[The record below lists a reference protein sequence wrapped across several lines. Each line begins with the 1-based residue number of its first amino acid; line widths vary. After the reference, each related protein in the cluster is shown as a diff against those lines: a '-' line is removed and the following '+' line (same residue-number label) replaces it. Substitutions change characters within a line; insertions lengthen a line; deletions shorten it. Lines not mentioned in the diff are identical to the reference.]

1 MCPYRMSRC
10 GGWLVFG
17 KKTVFNIAL
26 LLDSYYAGGFGR
38 QKIVLLVKTG
48 KSYFSTMK
56 YY

>member
-1 MCPYRMSRC
+1 MR
-10 GGWLVFG
+10 GWLVFG